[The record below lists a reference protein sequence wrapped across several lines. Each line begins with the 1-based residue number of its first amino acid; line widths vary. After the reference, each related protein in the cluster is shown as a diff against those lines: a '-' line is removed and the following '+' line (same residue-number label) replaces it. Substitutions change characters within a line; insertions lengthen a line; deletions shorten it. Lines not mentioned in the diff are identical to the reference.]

1 MTEMTG
7 TAGVGGPAQPDDDG
21 LVRCPWAGGPGP
33 MRVYHDTEWGVPIH
47 GEAAYL
53 ERMTLEAFQSGLSWA
68 VILAKRP
75 GFRAAFH
82 DFDAEA
88 IAAYDD
94 ADVERLLLDPGIV
107 RNRRKIEATITNAR
121 ATLDL
126 REHGGLEDLV
136 RGFRPDRDPEPAT
149 AGDWLASSPESVALA
164 KALKKRGFVFV
175 GPTTMYALM
184 QAVGLF
190 DPHLVG
196 CFRRGAA

>member
-1 MTEMTG
+1 MVEIG
-7 TAGVGGPAQPDDDG
+7 EDGVA
-21 LVRCPWAGGPGP
+21 RCPWAGGPGA
-33 MRVYHDTEWGVPIH
+33 MRDYHDTEWGLRVS

-68 VILAKRP
+68 IILTKRP
-75 GFRAAFH
+75 GFRAAFRG
-82 DFDAEA
+82 FDADA

-94 ADVERLLLDPGIV
+94 ADVERLLQDPGIV

-121 ATLDL
+121 ATVDL
-126 REHGGLEDLV
+126 REHGGLEAMVL
-136 RGFRPDRDPEPAT
+136 GFAPEHAPAPE
-149 AGDWLASSPESVALA
+149 AAADWLASSPESVALA

-184 QAVGLF
+184 QAIGVF

-196 CFRRGAA
+196 CHRRGTR

>member
-1 MTEMTG
+1 MAQIGED
-7 TAGVGGPAQPDDDG
+7 GVA
-21 LVRCPWAGGPGP
+21 RCPWAGGPGP
-33 MRVYHDTEWGVPIH
+33 MRDYHDREWGVPVS

-75 GFRAAFH
+75 GFRAAFA

-94 ADVERLLLDPGIV
+94 LDVERLLLDAGIV
-107 RNRRKIEATITNAR
+107 RNRRKIEATITNAW
-121 ATLDL
+121 ATVDL
-126 REHGGLEDLV
+126 REHGGLEEMVL
-136 RGFRPDRDPEPAT
+136 GFRPEQDPAPAT
-149 AGDWLASSPESVALA
+149 AAEWLSTSPESVALA

-175 GPTTMYALM
+175 GPTTVYAMM

-190 DPHLVG
+190 DPHLTG
-196 CFRRGAA
+196 CFRRGS